1 MAEYTQRSKSES
13 QTPQAQTPQTRTCTP
28 FGGANLPDH
37 IVNGNFDYPSISSG
51 VTPIQQVL
59 YVYPVSGYKS
69 FNGGPRALIP
79 GFCRSQFGW
88 SSTETTTDTGV
99 NDQRIE
105 MQKWRGN
112 QHAELVALTPG
123 TSIYQDVKTTPGAV
137 YKWSLKHASR
147 FSYAHLPSYQGP
159 PDEMQVLLGPPS
171 GSGVAQTATR
181 ETSNGGGD
189 VAGEV
194 GHGGD
199 PTIIA
204 TKNPANTP
212 ENSSMTG
219 GTNDF
224 SGAWETYTG
233 TYRVPADQ
241 TVTRFSFKSIRSTSI
256 NAGNEVDD
264 ISFKVTYP
272 LSYDANGGTGTVPTG
287 VDAVH
292 QTGGCAAQH
301 DSGESIALPTGA
313 EGECWNGDLTREGT
327 KFVGWSTTK
336 YADPFNT
343 IAEAKDATVSTL
355 TMPADAQMLYAVW
368 VKAYTVEFWTQMNT
382 AGVASPNLMDT
393 QMVAG
398 GEKPEMPTPPATYN
412 LGIKFMGWGTA
423 QNDLDAGE
431 GKMTKFDQTAPI
443 TGDVKVWTLWGY
455 EDTAPGYQRTCTMG
469 IDTVKTCFPD
479 TALAGAVLAS
489 TDIQHASSASSI
501 WTQRDALNT
510 GRVNA
515 KAFPH
520 DGEDTPL
527 SVSELDG
534 MQTLTG
540 IGSLHLTGA
549 AANHAFDDNSVNLHQ
564 LKYLSKMGN
573 LFLSNDKISDLSN
586 LSGLSQLTTLHLT
599 DNAISNLSSL
609 VPSSGSL
616 PKIEELYLDDNQ
628 IQDLRPLASLTTMK
642 TLKLKRNNIS
652 DITPLTSMT
661 GIWALYLDNNQI
673 SNISSIT
680 HAHYQWIDQL
690 GLSSN
695 KISDISALRDGTS
708 ITQLWLHSNQ
718 ISDVSPLAG
727 LTELKT
733 LYIGTNHIYDISSL
747 KNLTSLDKNGASQ
760 ADCSTGTSSF
770 CADSQTV
777 TLPALV
783 ADPGLSMHTAVTVR
797 KVDGTVSG
805 SAVEPTST
813 TPTSPSA
820 AQFDGQ
826 GKQMTWAGPMDYND
840 DGSPRDLKQEFNTT
854 ADFVDANGDPSTTGV
869 FSGTITEPY
878 TVAKHTVS
886 FDPGQDGT
894 LPSSQP
900 ASVSVHSGYTVAHEN
915 QTPTSKPSRPGH
927 HFTGW
932 YCSAAVTGVCD
943 KGDLFDFS
951 NTKVI
956 RDVPLEARW
965 EQMLSAVPLTGISAL
980 GALLPYILLA
990 GAALT
995 WGAVLALRRQL
1006 ISR

>member
-13 QTPQAQTPQTRTCTP
+13 QGSQVQTPQTRTCTP

-37 IVNGNFDYPSISSG
+37 IVNGNFEYPTVYSG
-51 VTPIQQVL
+51 IPPTWAPQQIL
-59 YVYPVSGYKS
+59 YVYPVHGYGLQ
-69 FNGGPRALIP
+69 NGTTAPIS
-79 GFCRSQFGW
+79 GFCRSLFGW
-88 SSTETTTDTGV
+88 DSTETRTELGAPDEL
-99 NDQRIE
+99 IE
-105 MQKWRGN
+105 MQKWGSN
-112 QHAELVALTPG
+112 QHVDMVALKGG

-137 YKWSLKHASR
+137 YTWKLNHASR
-147 FSYAHLPSYQGP
+147 FSMPRAGFSDP
-159 PDEMQVLLGPPS
+159 PDEMQVLIGAPS
-171 GSGVAQTATR
+171 DSGTAQKATR
-181 ETSNGGGD
+181 MTTNGRDAKGQ
-189 VAGEV
+189 V
-194 GHGGD
+194 GNGVD
-199 PTIIA
+199 PTVIE
-204 TKNPANTP
+204 THNPYGVP
-212 ENSSMTG
+212 EN
-219 GTNDF
+219 TNNF
-224 SGAWETYTG
+224 SKAWETYSG
-233 TYRVPADQ
+233 TYKVPDGQ
-241 TVTRFSFKSIRSTSI
+241 TVTRFSFKSVKSAS
-256 NAGNEVDD
+256 NEAGNEIDEV
-264 ISFKVTYP
+264 SFEVTYP
-272 LSYDANGGTGTVPTG
+272 LTYDRNGGDGSVPTDVAAAPQG
-287 VDAVH
+287 S
-292 QTGGCAAQH
+292 GCLAQH
-301 DSGESIALPTGA
+301 GSGESITLPTGA
-313 EGECWNGDLTREGT
+313 STDCWKGGLTREGK
-327 KFVGWSTTK
+327 KFVGWSKTRHEPFDTV
-336 YADPFNT
+336 AD
-343 IAEAKDATVSTL
+343 AKAATVNTL
-355 TMPADAQMLYAVW
+355 TMPAGAQTLYAVW
-368 VKAYTVEFWTQMNT
+368 VKAYTVEFWTQMNA
-382 AGVASPNLMDT
+382 AGVASPNLMGT
-393 QMVAG
+393 QVVAVG
-398 GEKPEMPTPPATYN
+398 DKPEMPTPPATYN
-412 LGIKFMGWGTA
+412 PGVKFMGWGVA

-431 GKMTKFDQTAPI
+431 GKMTKFDPTAPI

-479 TALAGAVLAS
+479 TALAQAVIDSPDNKTEAKV
-489 TDIQHASSASSI
+489 SSSSDT
-501 WTQRDALNT
+501 WTQRAALGI

-549 AANHAFDDNSVNLHQ
+549 VANHAFDDNSVNLHQ

-609 VPSSGSL
+609 VPSPGSL
-616 PKIEELYLDDNQ
+616 PQIEELYLDDNQ

-652 DITPLTSMT
+652 DITPLTTMT
-661 GIWALYLDNNQI
+661 DIWALYLDNNQI

-840 DGSPRDLKQEFNTT
+840 DGTPRDLKQEFNTT
-854 ADFVDANGDPSTTGV
+854 ADFVDANGDLSTTGV

-915 QTPTSKPSRPGH
+915 QAPTSKPSRPGY

-956 RDVPLEARW
+956 HDVPLEARW

-995 WGAVLALRRQL
+995 WGAVLTLRRQL